1 MVETMEGLKRTHLCG
16 SLRKEQINEK
26 VVLMGWVNKRRDHG
40 GLIFI
45 DLRDRSGLVQVVLS
59 PDIAREAFEKAET
72 VRNEY
77 VIAVAGIVRMRPEG
91 TFNFSLPTG
100 EVEVEVTELRILNT
114 AKTTPFYIAENIEV
128 DETVRLQ
135 YRYLDLRR
143 PDMQKALAIRHKTC
157 KAIRDFLDEKGFL
170 EIETP
175 MLTKSTPE
183 GARDY
188 LVPSRVHPGKFFAL
202 PQSPQIFKQILM
214 VAGFDKYYQIVRCF
228 RDEDLRADRQPE
240 FTQLDMEMSFVERE
254 DVLTLVEEMMAY
266 IFHSTLGVELE
277 TPFPRLT
284 YQEALDRFGSDKP
297 DLRFGLELK
306 DITDLVADCQ
316 FKVFASVCAQG
327 GRVKGLRVPGCSHY
341 SRKDIDDLTKM
352 AAVYGAKGLAW
363 ISLGDEGPKSP
374 ILKFFSAGEL
384 EALFA
389 RLEAGS
395 GDLLLFVA
403 DRPEVAEASL
413 GFLREEFG
421 KRLQLIDHDQFSFC
435 WVVDFP
441 LLEYDQEEKRYVAI
455 HHPFTSPVEED
466 LELLE
471 KDPARVRAKAYDLV
485 LNGVEIGGGS
495 IRIHRREIQEKLFS
509 LLGLSPEEAKEKFGF
524 LLEAFE
530 YGTPPHGGIAFGLDR
545 LVMLLAKKNTIRDVI
560 AFPKTQSAADLM
572 TGAPSFVSDKQLK
585 ELHIKTDF
593 PQKE

>member
-1 MVETMEGLKRTHLCG
+1 MVETMEGLKRTHFCG
-16 SLRKEQINEK
+16 NLRGKHINEE

-40 GLIFI
+40 GLIFM
-45 DLRDRSGLVQVVLS
+45 DLRDRSGLVQIVLS
-59 PDIAREAFEKAET
+59 PDSTRQAFEKAET

-77 VIAVAGIVRMRPEG
+77 VIAIAGIVRIRPEG
-91 TFNFSLPTG
+91 TFNPSLPTG
-100 EVEVEVTELRILNT
+100 EIEVEVTELRVLNT

-128 DETVRLQ
+128 DETIRLQ

-143 PDMQKALAIRHKTC
+143 PDMQKTLAIRHKTC
-157 KAIRDFLDEKGFL
+157 KAIRDYLDEKGFL

-188 LVPSRVHPGKFFAL
+188 LVPSRVHPAKFFAL

-214 VAGFDKYYQIVRCF
+214 VAGLDKYFQIVRCF

-254 DVLTLVEEMMAY
+254 DVLTLVEEMVAY
-266 IFHSTLGVELE
+266 IFHATLGVELE

-284 YQEALDRFGSDKP
+284 YQEAMDRFGSDKP

-306 DITDLVADCQ
+306 DITDLVATCQ
-316 FKVFASVCAQG
+316 FKVFASVCARG
-327 GRVKGLRVPGCSHY
+327 GQVKGLRVPGCSHY
-341 SRKDIDDLTKM
+341 SRKEIDDLTKM

-363 ISLGDEGPKSP
+363 ISLAGEGPKSP

-384 EALFA
+384 QSIVT
-389 RLEAGS
+389 RLEAET

-403 DRPEVAEASL
+403 DQPEVVAASL
-413 GFLREEFG
+413 GSLRQEFG
-421 KRLQLIDHDQFSFC
+421 KRLQLIDPDQFNFS
-435 WVVDFP
+435 WVIDFP

-466 LELLE
+466 LELLD
-471 KDPARVRAKAYDLV
+471 KDPSRARAKAYDLI

-509 LLGLSPEEAKEKFGF
+509 LLGLGQEEAREKFGF
-524 LLEAFE
+524 PLSSFANPLLVPLLCSIFAAS
-530 YGTPPHGGIAFGLDR
+530 PPWNQHKHSNPYIPPYRYNLGVL
-545 LVMLLAKKNTIRDVI
+545 
-560 AFPKTQSAADLM
+560 
-572 TGAPSFVSDKQLK
+572 
-585 ELHIKTDF
+585 
-593 PQKE
+593 